1 MVNLSQISNQL
12 EPTNYSNNYLLIWGY
27 KMKDYKNSKVKDNV
41 YECIVIG
48 FCFIAVVLMSAFIY
62 LLLGV

>member
-1 MVNLSQISNQL
+1 MI
-12 EPTNYSNNYLLIWGY
+12 
-27 KMKDYKNSKVKDNV
+27 DYKNSKVKDDTC
-41 YECIVIG
+41 ECIVIG